1 MLIFDRI
8 LLDVGKIKSMRVR
21 TDFDPKGTIF
31 GCDIESE
38 LFTGSVDCKMSYVE
52 GIGSASCCPESDDFN
67 SIGDPRIVAMFLK
80 AYYEGRESELEIMEE
95 KEAISY
101 LKRHVVSADIY
112 WMATD
117 KEPPRDGK
125 PIFNSTPVIKLEA

>member
-1 MLIFDRI
+1 MLIFEET

-31 GCDIESE
+31 GCDLESD
-38 LFTGSVDCKMSYVE
+38 LYSGILDCKVSYVE
-52 GIGSASCCPESDDFN
+52 KIGAANCCPESEAFN

-80 AYYEGRESELEIMEE
+80 AYYENHAGELEVMEE
-95 KEAISY
+95 KEAIAY
-101 LKRHVVSADIY
+101 LKRHVVSPDIY

-117 KEPPRDGK
+117 KEPPADGK

>member
-1 MLIFDRI
+1 MKCRGNLR
-8 LLDVGKIKSMRVR
+8 GQTPAKSMVYASNGERRV
-21 TDFDPKGTIF
+21 
-31 GCDIESE
+31 
-38 LFTGSVDCKMSYVE
+38 
-52 GIGSASCCPESDDFN
+52 N